1 MKMHQDVLK
10 YRVLLIIYIG
20 VLTIYIG
27 VSLEHLLYPISI
39 LEKMFQSFSRI
50 IYSIEPILIRT
61 LYPVGIVITCG
72 FALIFVILKQA
83 VLEVDSE
90 GSLKQGFRSLGIY
103 IYLGIFELFKE
114 LFNKKTLKVLL
125 WLIGL
130 SILVVGFANL
140 IGLLLM

>member
-1 MKMHQDVLK
+1 MRKIRDVLK
-10 YRVLLIIYIG
+10 YRALLMICSGIFLGRLLSFIIIN
-20 VLTIYIG
+20 
-27 VSLEHLLYPISI
+27 
-39 LEKMFQSFSRI
+39 EKIPQSFSRI

-72 FALIFVILKQA
+72 FTLICVILKQT
-83 VLEVDSE
+83 VLEVDPKE
-90 GSLKQGFRSLGIY
+90 SLKQGFRSLGIY